1 MLGSNSSNGLAEFES
16 IRAGELPSNGRP
28 WLVSASPAGEPGLK
42 DQLLDLSYNPAPTA
56 RTEINMARGDA
67 ATGSDQPVDYS
78 IRLSPPFT
86 ENCIRGIES
95 RLRHEANF
103 RMRAYAE
110 GNERSALR
118 NELERQRQR
127 GVVRDEFRKYLKR
140 FPAQRGLSAAQ
151 VDAMSDAEVWQEFEI
166 MNAGED
172 LTDEEFWYMM
182 KPVGAGGDEDFQ
194 PALNYDSRES
204 SAVADYLYGQ
214 GGGPP
219 PEWFRAQMAWIRS
232 LEAGGWLRGYGGDI
246 DPADPNADAGIGA
259 AGAPCGSDGRFLG
272 DPSGPDHPGIGTS
285 HTDPQAGGDIDYEEA
300 PVQTN
305 GQYNEYNVSGSH
317 DDGTAGIRLSN
328 GNGRLSEENEALTR
342 ARLGGS

>member
-1 MLGSNSSNGLAEFES
+1 M
-16 IRAGELPSNGRP
+16 
-28 WLVSASPAGEPGLK
+28 
-42 DQLLDLSYNPAPTA
+42 A
-56 RTEINMARGDA
+56 RTEINMADGDA
-67 ATGSDQPVDYS
+67 ASTCGSRESAENFLVAEGYDADAVYNMSVSELKEKVQEFIQNSQDYS
-78 IRLSPPFT
+78 NALHAALEKSGREDTRHYMVSNG
-86 ENCIRGIES
+86 ENADKVSGMSDPELYENAAVLQENGGLTS
-95 RLRHEANF
+95 DE
-103 RMRAYAE
+103 MRA
-110 GNERSALR
+110 
-118 NELERQRQR
+118 ELK
-127 GVVRDEFRKYLKR
+127 KYLAKTG
-140 FPAQRGLSAAQ
+140 FSEQTISKMTDKKLQETAVAQQ
-151 VDAMSDAEVWQEFEI
+151 
-166 MNAGED
+166 
-172 LTDEEFWYMM
+172 DEEGVD
-182 KPVGAGGDEDFQ
+182 PVIVVPSSTFLDS
-194 PALNYDSRES
+194 LNYTSGQS
-204 SAVADYLYGQ
+204 SAVADYLHGQ

-305 GQYNEYNVSGSH
+305 GRYNEYNVSGSH